1 MCARTS
7 NELAHTLHSRRKN
20 MQYLKEK
27 AQLLQVQVVSFV
39 RQNKVDYICNQ
50 KKMQRESNITHIKSI
65 SQLARV
71 LGLPAPLHPLIALVD
86 YNNVSIEMFP
96 RGQKTS
102 LDFYKISF
110 KPTFTGQIKY
120 GQAYYDFEEGGLA
133 FLKPKQIVY
142 PPENIESYE
151 GLALYFHSDFI
162 RNYPLGNTM
171 NQYGFFS
178 YDVSEALFLS
188 AREKEVIASL
198 FASIANEL
206 DNNIDNFSQD
216 VLVSQIELLL
226 NYSNRFYNRQFITRK
241 AINHDIITALD
252 KLLNNYFEEESS
264 LKNGLPSVKYIS
276 TELKLSQRYL
286 SDMLSSLT
294 GLNTQQYIQN
304 AIIEKAKEKLST
316 TNLSV
321 SEIAYELG
329 FEHSQSF
336 SKFFKTK
343 TNVSPLAFRQS
354 FN

>member
-1 MCARTS
+1 MLK
-7 NELAHTLHSRRKN
+7 LAIS
-20 MQYLKEK
+20 
-27 AQLLQVQVVSFV
+27 SFV
-39 RQNKVDYICNQ
+39 RQNKIDYISVW
-50 KKMQRESNITHIKSI
+50 KMQRQSNINHIKSI
-65 SQLARV
+65 SQLVRL
-71 LGLPAPLHPLIALVD
+71 LGLPSPLHPLIALVN

-96 RGQKTS
+96 KSQKVS

-110 KPTFTGQIKY
+110 KPTFKGHIKY
-120 GQAYYDFEEGGLA
+120 GQGYYDFEEGGLA
-133 FLKPKQIVY
+133 FLKPKQIVF
-142 PPENIESYE
+142 PPEEIESYE
-151 GLALYFHSDFI
+151 GIALYFHPDFI
-162 RNYPLGNTM
+162 RNYALGKAIG
-171 NQYGFFS
+171 QYGFFS

-188 AREKEVIASL
+188 AKEKEIIANL

-206 DNNIDNFSQD
+206 ENNIDSFSQD
-216 VLVSQIELLL
+216 VLVSQLELLL

-241 AINHDIITALD
+241 AVNHDIITSLD
-252 KLLNNYFEEESS
+252 KLLNDYFEQEST

-304 AIIEKAKEKLST
+304 VIIEKAKEKLST
-316 TNLSV
+316 TDLSV

-336 SKFFKTK
+336 SKLFKTK
-343 TNVSPLAFRQS
+343 TNVSPLEFRQS

>member
-1 MCARTS
+1 VCRTN
-7 NELAHTLHSRRKN
+7 NELAHKTLHSSRKK
-20 MQYLKEK
+20 Y
-27 AQLLQVQVVSFV
+27 V
-39 RQNKVDYICNQ
+39 RQNKVIIFVT
-50 KKMQRESNITHIKSI
+50 KKMQQQSNINHIKSI
-65 SQLARV
+65 SQLVRV
-71 LGLPAPLHPLIALVD
+71 LGLPAPLHPLIGLVD
-86 YNNVSIEMFP
+86 YSNVSIEMFP
-96 RGQKTS
+96 KGQRTS
-102 LDFYKISF
+102 FDFYKISF
-110 KPTFTGQIKY
+110 KPTFIGQIKY
-120 GQAYYDFEEGGLA
+120 GQGYYDFEEGGLA
-133 FLKPKQIVY
+133 FLKPKQIVF
-142 PPENIESYE
+142 PPEDIGSYE
-151 GLALYFHSDFI
+151 GIALYFHSDFI
-162 RNYPLGNTM
+162 RNYPLGNTI

-188 AREKEVIASL
+188 AKEKEIIGSLFSTIAS
-198 FASIANEL
+198 EL
-206 DNNIDNFSQD
+206 DNNIDSFSQD

-241 AINHDIITALD
+241 AINHDIITSLD
-252 KLLNNYFEEESS
+252 KILKKYFEEENS

-286 SDMLSSLT
+286 SDMLNSLT

-336 SKFFKTK
+336 SKLFKTK
-343 TNVSPLAFRQS
+343 TNVSPLEFRQS

>member
-1 MCARTS
+1 M
-7 NELAHTLHSRRKN
+7 K
-20 MQYLKEK
+20 Q
-27 AQLLQVQVVSFV
+27 Q
-39 RQNKVDYICNQ
+39 
-50 KKMQRESNITHIKSI
+50 SNINHIESI
-65 SQLARV
+65 SQLVRV
-71 LGLPAPLHPLIALVD
+71 LGLPAPLHPLITLVA
-86 YNNVSIEMFP
+86 YNNVSIKMFP
-96 RGQKTS
+96 KGQKVS

-120 GQAYYDFEEGGLA
+120 GQGHYDFEEGGLA
-133 FLKPKQIVY
+133 FLKPKQIVFS
-142 PPENIESYE
+142 PEEAESYE
-151 GLALYFHSDFI
+151 GIALYFHPDFI
-162 RNYPLGNTM
+162 RNYPLGKTI

-188 AREKEVIASL
+188 EKEKEIIASL
-198 FASIANEL
+198 FAAITDEL
-206 DNNIDNFSQD
+206 DNNIDHFSQD

-226 NYSNRFYNRQFITRK
+226 NYSNRFYNRQFITRR
-241 AINHDIITALD
+241 AINHDIITSLD
-252 KLLNNYFEEESS
+252 KLLNNYLEDVNN
-264 LKNGLPSVKYIS
+264 LKDGLPSVRYIS

-336 SKFFKTK
+336 SKLFKTK
-343 TNVSPLAFRQS
+343 TNVSPLEFRHS

>member
-1 MCARTS
+1 
-7 NELAHTLHSRRKN
+7 
-20 MQYLKEK
+20 MQ
-27 AQLLQVQVVSFV
+27 QPSDI
-39 RQNKVDYICNQ
+39 N
-50 KKMQRESNITHIKSI
+50 HIKSI
-65 SQLARV
+65 SRLVRL
-71 LGLPAPLHPLIALVD
+71 LGVPAPLHPLIALVD
-86 YNNVSIEMFP
+86 YNSVSVDMFP
-96 RGQKTS
+96 KGQKVS

-110 KPTFTGQIKY
+110 KPTFTGHIKY
-120 GQAYYDFEEGGLA
+120 GQGYYDFEEGGLA
-133 FLKPKQIVY
+133 FLKPRQIVF
-142 PPENIESYE
+142 PPEDIKSYE
-151 GLALYFHSDFI
+151 GIALYFHPDFI
-162 RNYPLGNTM
+162 QNYPLGKTI

-188 AREKEVIASL
+188 AKEKEVIANL

-241 AINHDIITALD
+241 AINHDIITSLD
-252 KLLNNYFEEESS
+252 KLLNNYFATNSR
-264 LKNGLPSVKYIS
+264 KNGLPSVKYIS

-286 SDMLSSLT
+286 SDMLRLLT

-321 SEIAYELG
+321 SEIAYALG

-336 SKFFKTK
+336 SKLFKSK
-343 TNVSPLAFRQS
+343 TNFSPLEFRQS

>member
-1 MCARTS
+1 
-7 NELAHTLHSRRKN
+7 
-20 MQYLKEK
+20 MQP
-27 AQLLQVQVVSFV
+27 Q
-39 RQNKVDYICNQ
+39 
-50 KKMQRESNITHIKSI
+50 SNIYHIKSI
-65 SQLARV
+65 SQLVRI
-71 LGLPAPLHPLIALVD
+71 LGLPAPLHPLVTLVD
-86 YNNVSIEMFP
+86 YNYVSNEMFP
-96 RGQKTS
+96 KGQKVS

-110 KPTFTGQIKY
+110 KPTFIGQIKY

-142 PPENIESYE
+142 PPEDLASYE
-151 GLALYFHSDFI
+151 GIALYFHPDFI
-162 RNYPLGNTM
+162 RNYPLGNTI

-188 AREKEVIASL
+188 AKEKEVIANL
-198 FASIANEL
+198 LASIANEL
-206 DNNIDNFSQD
+206 HNNIDNFSQD

-241 AINHDIITALD
+241 ALNHDIVTSLD
-252 KLLNNYFEEESS
+252 NLLNKYFDEGNS
-264 LKNGLPSVKYIS
+264 LKNGLPSVKNIS
-276 TELKLSQRYL
+276 TELKLSPRYL

-304 AIIEKAKEKLST
+304 TIIEKAKEKLST

-329 FEHSQSF
+329 FEQSQSF
-336 SKFFKTK
+336 SKLFKTK
-343 TNVSPLAFRQS
+343 TNVSPLEFRHS

>member
-1 MCARTS
+1 
-7 NELAHTLHSRRKN
+7 
-20 MQYLKEK
+20 MQ
-27 AQLLQVQVVSFV
+27 QQP
-39 RQNKVDYICNQ
+39 
-50 KKMQRESNITHIKSI
+50 NINHIQSI
-65 SQLARV
+65 SQLVRI
-71 LGLPAPLHPLIALVD
+71 LGFPAPSHPLIALVD
-86 YNNVSIEMFP
+86 YNNVSIDRFP
-96 RGQKTS
+96 KGQKVS

-110 KPTFTGQIKY
+110 KPTFTGHIKY
-120 GQAYYDFEEGGLA
+120 GQGYYDFEEGGLA
-133 FLKPKQIVY
+133 FLKPKQIVFS
-142 PPENIESYE
+142 PEDIESYE
-151 GLALYFHSDFI
+151 GIALYFHPDFI
-162 RNYPLGNTM
+162 RNYPLGKII

-178 YDVSEALFLS
+178 YHVSEALFLS
-188 AREKEVIASL
+188 AKEKEIIANL
-198 FASIANEL
+198 FATIANEL
-206 DNNIDNFSQD
+206 DNNIDHFSQD

-241 AINHDIITALD
+241 AVNHDIITSLD
-252 KLLNNYFEEESS
+252 KLLNRYFEEENS

-304 AIIEKAKEKLST
+304 VIIEKAKEKLST

-336 SKFFKTK
+336 SKLFKSK
-343 TNVSPLAFRQS
+343 TNISPLGFRHL